1 MRVGEASA
9 LGRIAAS
16 GVVVF
21 VAVMVIV
28 SPARVSSQTFRAAVD
43 LIAIDAQV
51 TGRDGK
57 PVESLTPADFQV
69 FLDGR
74 PRRVVSAVFSRHDV
88 RPATGPAPLSS
99 GVFALGDG
107 MGASAAVAGPAV
119 PPRTFIVAVD
129 TGSFRALDVQPAL
142 LAAQRFTRQL
152 AADDLVG
159 VFTLPSGPRMA
170 PTSSHASVRQMLST
184 IVGRKA
190 VVPGVFEL
198 SVEQIIDIS
207 TAMNTQ
213 STVAARAA
221 ITRMFNQQGTN
232 EPLDCDGNAALCVET
247 AMNETE
253 GIANAL
259 EEEVLQGIAGLEELL
274 RQLQKSPGRK
284 TVLLLSSGMP
294 VSDRSAG
301 RPNLGNEVKRLGEQA
316 TYANATIHTLFFDP
330 AVNSSF
336 STEGRRPRESSG
348 RSRAIY
354 TRALV
359 EFSEPSG
366 GSLFD
371 VTSSAG
377 ESEIDR
383 LISQISTYYV
393 LGVEPDARD
402 RDGRP
407 HRLTVNVNRRDAH
420 VRNRQ
425 LVVVPRVN

>member
-1 MRVGEASA
+1 
-9 LGRIAAS
+9 
-16 GVVVF
+16 
-21 VAVMVIV
+21 
-28 SPARVSSQTFRAAVD
+28 VD
-43 LIAIDAQV
+43 VQV
-51 TGRDGK
+51 TGRDGR
-57 PVESLTPADFQV
+57 PLESLTPADFQV

-74 PRRVVSAVFSRHDV
+74 PRRVVSAVFARHDI
-88 RPATGPAPLSS
+88 RPATGPQPLSS
-99 GVFALGDG
+99 GVFDLGDG
-107 MGASAAVAGPAV
+107 LATGALAPGPAA
-119 PPRTFIVAVD
+119 PPRTFIIAID

-152 AADDLVG
+152 APDDLVG

-170 PTSSHASVRQMLST
+170 PSTSHATARQMLST
-184 IVGRKA
+184 IVGRKL

-213 STVAARAA
+213 STLQARALVSS
-221 ITRMFNQQGTN
+221 MFNQQGAG

-253 GIANAL
+253 GMANTL
-259 EEEVLQGIAGLEELL
+259 EEEVLQGIAALEELL

-330 AVNSSF
+330 AVNGSF
-336 STEGRRPRESSG
+336 STEGRRPRETSG
-348 RSRAIY
+348 RTRAIY

-366 GSLFD
+366 GSLIG

-377 ESEIDR
+377 DSEIDR
-383 LISQISTYYV
+383 LVSQISTYYV
-393 LGVEPDARD
+393 LGVEPDPGD

-407 HRLTVNVNRRDAH
+407 HRLSVRVGQRDAT

-425 LVVVPRVN
+425 LVLVPRSN